1 MKSTNSF
8 FLIFFMF
15 FFIFSLPY
23 RACLGFQ
30 LKRFPKRGTSVKRT
44 RFLSKHDFQDN
55 PEGIKDFPRETNG
68 FLIWPEDNG
77 KIHDERNDFL
87 KWPGSG
93 DKFHDN
99 KMIEGANNHDEPSL

>member
-1 MKSTNSF
+1 MFGLST
-8 FLIFFMF
+8 
-15 FFIFSLPY
+15 
-23 RACLGFQ
+23 
-30 LKRFPKRGTSVKRT
+30 KRFPKRGTSVKRT

-99 KMIEGANNHDEPSL
+99 KMIEGTNNHDEPSL